1 MDTYKLAVTVASLVV
16 HHVPWN
22 ILPEGAFFAC
32 IPEGK
37 MFAPD
42 SDEWKQAKDI
52 ARQVCGL
59 VPCGTWVY
67 GAWLTGL
74 GHYLRGVQEGMKPIG
89 TDGVIALYHA
99 EEECF
104 ANAADIWALC
114 AGHRDSNLARYTAD
128 EIAEFEEAMP

>member
-1 MDTYKLAVTVASLVV
+1 MDAYKLAVTVASLVV

-37 MFAPD
+37 MHSPD

-52 ARQVCGL
+52 AQQVCAI
-59 VPCGTWVY
+59 VPVGNWVY
-67 GAWLTGL
+67 GAWLTCL
-74 GHYLRGVQEGMKPIG
+74 GHYLRSVHEGMHHNQ
-89 TDGVIALYHA
+89 DGGFIALLNA

-104 ANAADIWALC
+104 AHAADIWALC

-128 EIAEFEEAMP
+128 EIAAFEEAMP